1 MGNSLFHGV
10 TGEKVRVRSIK
21 EHAATTAHKSSEGA
35 LQARADPQGGALV
48 SAFDRMDA
56 AIKEK
61 MVKLFNIAYFIAK
74 EEASF
79 TMFPKLV
86 ALHQMNGL
94 DLGSTYS
101 NDQACRIFITAIGSC
116 FFEENGKPVNQLIQI
131 VALDHANSQGI
142 LDAILAGLLK
152 VGVGEGDLKKRLVGF
167 GCDGASVM
175 LGVNNGVTARLQ
187 RLCPS
192 LVPIWCVAHR
202 LELVALDS
210 VKQVPQ
216 LQDLKQTLG
225 AIHKHYTCSAK
236 ASRELEEISK
246 AMEISIVRP
255 GNTEGTRWLPH
266 MSHALEA
273 LMRNYRP
280 ILIHFKNHA
289 SDPNDKEASAAMKG
303 RAKLVQ
309 QSLKQYKMLLFIH
322 LMLDVLQELKQLSLL
337 FQRDG
342 LTLQIVS
349 DGLQTTTLALVAM
362 QTNPGPRLHQFME
375 EVGTGSIWQGVQ
387 LSKTNADD
395 DTFNALKLRLT
406 NSFCEFVSERFK
418 SLETGVLKATSTL
431 FDLSNWPEDTINLAT
446 FGTAELN
453 AFMEHFHPV
462 LETCEDLESVEAARH
477 LDSQVLWQRLIQ
489 GAIGRDGQFQHMQV
503 IAEIS
508 LVLPMSSSCCERG
521 FSSMER
527 IKSDWRSCLSNEM
540 LNCLLQISVHG
551 PPAQHYDSVKAV
563 TKWWSSDCRAQ
574 RPQYKD

>member
-21 EHAATTAHKSSEGA
+21 EHAATTAHKS

-74 EEASF
+74 EEAAF

-94 DLGSTYS
+94 DLGSTYN

-116 FFEENGKPVNQLIQI
+116 FFEELQQSLKSARFFSIMSDSSVDRSVKDQELIYCTYLQNGKPVNQLIQI
-131 VALDHANSQGI
+131 VALDHAHSQGI

-152 VGVGEGDLKKRLVGF
+152 VVVGEGDLKKRLVGF
-167 GCDGASVM
+167 GCDGTSVM

-216 LQDLKQTLG
+216 LQDIKQTLR

-280 ILIHFKNHA
+280 ILMHFENHA

-309 QSLKQYKMLLFIH
+309 KSLKQYKMLLFIH

-342 LTLQIVS
+342 LTLQMVS

-375 EVGTGSIWQGVQ
+375 EVGAGSIWQGVQ
-387 LSKTNADD
+387 LSRTNADD
-395 DTFNALKLRLT
+395 DTFNALKLCLT
-406 NSFCEFVSERFK
+406 NSFCEFISERFK

-431 FDLSNWPEDTINLAT
+431 FDLSNWPEDTTNLTT

-462 LETCEDLESVEAARH
+462 LETCENFESVEAARQEWLDLKVLIARHYRH

-489 GAIGRDGQFQHMQV
+489 GAIGRDGQFQHMKL
-503 IAEIS
+503 IAELTS
-508 LVLPMSSSCCERG
+508 GFLFERR
-521 FSSMER
+521 FS
-527 IKSDWRSCLSNEM
+527 KQ
-540 LNCLLQISVHG
+540 LLKIR
-551 PPAQHYDSVKAV
+551 
-563 TKWWSSDCRAQ
+563 C
-574 RPQYKD
+574 

>member
-10 TGEKVRVRSIK
+10 TSEKVRVRSIK

-86 ALHQMNGL
+86 ALHQTNGL

-116 FFEENGKPVNQLIQI
+116 FFEELQQSLKSARFFSIMSDSSVDRSVKDQELIYCTYLQNGKPVNQLIQI

-142 LDAILAGLLK
+142 LDAILSGLLK
-152 VGVGEGDLKKRLVGF
+152 VVVAEGDLKKRLVGF

-175 LGVNNGVTARLQ
+175 LGVNNGVTARHQ

-192 LVPIWCVAHR
+192 LVPIWRVAHC

-216 LQDLKQTLG
+216 LQDIKQTLC

-280 ILIHFKNHA
+280 ILIHFENHA

-309 QSLKQYKMLLFIH
+309 QSLKQQKMLLFIH

-342 LTLQIVS
+342 LTLQIVT

-362 QTNPGPRLHQFME
+362 
-375 EVGTGSIWQGVQ
+375 
-387 LSKTNADD
+387 
-395 DTFNALKLRLT
+395 
-406 NSFCEFVSERFK
+406 
-418 SLETGVLKATSTL
+418 
-431 FDLSNWPEDTINLAT
+431 
-446 FGTAELN
+446 
-453 AFMEHFHPV
+453 
-462 LETCEDLESVEAARH
+462 
-477 LDSQVLWQRLIQ
+477 
-489 GAIGRDGQFQHMQV
+489 QFQHMQV

-508 LVLPMSSSCCERG
+508 LVLPMSSSCYERG
-521 FSSMER
+521 FSSMKR

-540 LNCLLQISVHG
+540 LNCLLQIWG
-551 PPAQHYDSVKAV
+551 LLFRGDSEDDEGDNNGNFLKAIDLLAAESGKEAV
-563 TKWWSSDCRAQ
+563 GALRQDRRYGQYSSPESQMR
-574 RPQYKD
+574 

>member
-1 MGNSLFHGV
+1 
-10 TGEKVRVRSIK
+10 
-21 EHAATTAHKSSEGA
+21 
-35 LQARADPQGGALV
+35 
-48 SAFDRMDA
+48 MDV

-74 EEASF
+74 EEVSF

-86 ALHQMNGL
+86 ALHQTNGL

-101 NDQACRIFITAIGSC
+101 NDQTCRIFITAICSC
-116 FFEENGKPVNQLIQI
+116 FFEELQQSLKSARFFSIMSDSSVDRSVKDQELIYCTYLQNGKPVNQLIQI
-131 VALDHANSQGI
+131 VVLDHANSQGI

-152 VGVGEGDLKKRLVGF
+152 VGVGEGDLKKQLVGF

-175 LGVNNGVTARLQ
+175 LGMNNGVTARLQ

-192 LVPIWCVAHR
+192 LVPIC
-202 LELVALDS
+202 
-210 VKQVPQ
+210 
-216 LQDLKQTLG
+216 
-225 AIHKHYTCSAK
+225 
-236 ASRELEEISK
+236 
-246 AMEISIVRP
+246 
-255 GNTEGTRWLPH
+255 
-266 MSHALEA
+266 
-273 LMRNYRP
+273 
-280 ILIHFKNHA
+280 
-289 SDPNDKEASAAMKG
+289 DPNDKEASAAMKG

-337 FQRDG
+337 FQRDS

-362 QTNPGPRLHQFME
+362 Q
-375 EVGTGSIWQGVQ
+375 
-387 LSKTNADD
+387 LSRTNADD

-431 FDLSNWPEDTINLAT
+431 FDLSNWPENTTDLAT

-462 LETCEDLESVEAARH
+462 LETCEDFESVEAARREWLDLKVLIARHYRH

-489 GAIGRDGQFQHMQV
+489 CAIGKDGQ
-503 IAEIS
+503 
-508 LVLPMSSSCCERG
+508 
-521 FSSMER
+521 
-527 IKSDWRSCLSNEM
+527 
-540 LNCLLQISVHG
+540 
-551 PPAQHYDSVKAV
+551 
-563 TKWWSSDCRAQ
+563 
-574 RPQYKD
+574 